1 MSMTRKRSKKAKKRM
16 PPKNRT
22 RYEGELVKLIGTA
35 RRDCYVSPSGNTQGW
50 DLFVVHRYGK
60 KFVPIEVKTSSTT
73 TNINLAYNPRVKKQY
88 EKYEGIWKTHK
99 ITTWYAFRRVTRG
112 PQKKE
117 HKWRFIPINN
127 IDQMLLSYDDGLPLN
142 KFVEAIL

>member
-1 MSMTRKRSKKAKKRM
+1 MKRKRNNKVRVGRM

-50 DLFVVHRYGK
+50 DVFVVHRYGK

-73 TNINLAYNPRVKKQY
+73 KNINLAYNPRVKKQY
-88 EKYEGIWKTHK
+88 EKYEGIWHKHK
-99 ITTWYAFRRVTRG
+99 IATWYAFRRVTRG
-112 PQKKE
+112 PLKKE
-117 HKWRFIPINN
+117 AKWRFIPINN
-127 IDQMLLSYDDGLPLN
+127 INQMLLSFDDGLPLD
-142 KFVEAIL
+142 KFVEVIL